1 MAVQFSQITSGLEVV
16 YVCLSQLWTLQYVYP
31 FALIKQTGVRLYCQA
46 IQIALKYA
54 DPSLP
59 YQVLTYIHLGVFH
72 HIYPREAPV
81 SQHRTLMRDRK

>member
-16 YVCLSQLWTLQYVYP
+16 YICLNQLWTLQYVYP

-59 YQVLTYIHLGVFH
+59 HTKYS
-72 HIYPREAPV
+72 HIYTWV
-81 SQHRTLMRDRK
+81 YFTTSTLERPQFLSTGL